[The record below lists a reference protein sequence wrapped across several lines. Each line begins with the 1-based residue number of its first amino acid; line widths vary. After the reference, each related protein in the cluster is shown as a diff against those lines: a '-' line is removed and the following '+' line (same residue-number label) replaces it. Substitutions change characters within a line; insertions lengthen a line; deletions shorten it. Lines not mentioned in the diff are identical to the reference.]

1 MEKYNYE
8 LCAAIEQNIL
18 DEAEARKGYYE
29 LIGNFVDEFSERELE
44 SLAEIIAEEI
54 KHTEILEAMIY
65 RRNGIVAED

>member
-1 MEKYNYE
+1 MASYNYD

-29 LIGNFVDEFSERELE
+29 LMGKYTEEFSERELE
-44 SLAEIIAEEI
+44 QLAEIIAEEI

-65 RRNGIVAED
+65 KRNGIVAED